1 MSQSKSVVEAVALLR
16 DENLIWS
23 SDMEDIKLELAML
36 LEVSANN
43 EMTKFIAEGLA
54 KRIMTSGGS
63 YDLGLETR

>member
-16 DENLIWS
+16 DENLTWS

-54 KRIMTSGGS
+54 KRIMNSGGS